1 MPKIRVLIVDDSVVV
16 RRLVA
21 DALSADPD
29 CEVVGSAANG
39 KIALAK
45 IPQVNPD
52 VVTLDIEMPEM
63 DGLVTLAEIR
73 KTHPRLP
80 VIMFSTLTER
90 AAASTLKALT
100 LGASDYVT
108 KPSGGSIAASL
119 QQVRDQLLAK
129 VRALGAGVLGDP
141 RTAVRPR
148 IPALPVAPATARAPS
163 ASMAHIEVL
172 AIGCSTGGP
181 NALTTVLEAFPQS
194 LPVPA
199 VIVQHMPPIFTRL
212 LADRLR
218 AHTNLSVREAQGGE
232 VLAPGEIWI
241 APGDYHMM
249 VRREGMTRRLVL
261 TQAPHEN
268 SCRPAVDVLFR
279 SVAECYGGHTLAV
292 ILTGMGQDGLR
303 GCEHV
308 REVGGQIVAQDEAT
322 SVVWG
327 MPGYV
332 ANAGLADA
340 VLPLG
345 QVAAEIVRRVGGSR
359 RSSAAAPRVPRSD
372 SCP

>member
-1 MPKIRVLIVDDSVVV
+1 MPKIRVLIVDDSVVI

-45 IPQVNPD
+45 IAQVNPD

-63 DGLVTLAEIR
+63 DGLATLAEIR

-129 VRALGAGVLGDP
+129 VRALGAGALGVP
-141 RTAVRPR
+141 RPAGRPR
-148 IPALPVAPATARAPS
+148 PPVAPVVAGSPRVSS
-163 ASMAHIEVL
+163 AAHIEVL

-181 NALTTVLEAFPQS
+181 NALTAVLEAFPQS

-218 AHTNLSVREAQGGE
+218 ALPWVWKAA
-232 VLAPGEIWI
+232 V
-241 APGDYHMM
+241 
-249 VRREGMTRRLVL
+249 VRRLPDRVE
-261 TQAPHEN
+261 A
-268 SCRPAVDVLFR
+268 S
-279 SVAECYGGHTLAV
+279 
-292 ILTGMGQDGLR
+292 IL
-303 GCEHV
+303 
-308 REVGGQIVAQDEAT
+308 
-322 SVVWG
+322 
-327 MPGYV
+327 
-332 ANAGLADA
+332 
-340 VLPLG
+340 
-345 QVAAEIVRRVGGSR
+345 
-359 RSSAAAPRVPRSD
+359 PR
-372 SCP
+372 